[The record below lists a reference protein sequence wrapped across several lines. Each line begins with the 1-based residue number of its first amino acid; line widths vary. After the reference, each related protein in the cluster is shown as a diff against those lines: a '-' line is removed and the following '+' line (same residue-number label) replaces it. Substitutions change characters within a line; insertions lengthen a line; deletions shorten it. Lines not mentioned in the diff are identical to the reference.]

1 VLILAANAKYS
12 INSFFMPVLQGTLA
26 HQKKD
31 AKIPLWRADLPPG
44 HMRIQRDFVMR
55 TDLVTYGSGAAATL
69 VLINP
74 ICLILVKG
82 WFVNEV

>member
-1 VLILAANAKYS
+1 
-12 INSFFMPVLQGTLA
+12 
-26 HQKKD
+26 
-31 AKIPLWRADLPPG
+31 
-44 HMRIQRDFVMR
+44 MRINAIFVIR

-69 VLINP
+69 VFINP

>member
-1 VLILAANAKYS
+1 
-12 INSFFMPVLQGTLA
+12 
-26 HQKKD
+26 
-31 AKIPLWRADLPPG
+31 
-44 HMRIQRDFVMR
+44 MRINAIFVMR

-69 VLINP
+69 VFINP